1 MSGGLE
7 TFSQQSLA
15 VDLRGRGFCELAPAC
30 PPPLPPCHS
39 RQTVGKRAGLASPWF
54 LPRVPGEPCAWAF
67 PSVPVG
73 CSLILWQQPGESGA
87 GISSTLFPPFTC
99 CPHSPQLPITPCS
112 PARGEPLPPVLPALR
127 SQPLTPSDLE
137 PPDQKGIFF
146 SFLASTACLDFSS
159 VHFTDAA
166 LNTLY
171 VLNIPA
177 ERASGPATEELEV

>member
-146 SFLASTACLDFSS
+146 FFFSFHSVFGLFISS
-159 VHFTDAA
+159 FYRCCTQYFV
-166 LNTLY
+166 
-171 VLNIPA
+171 
-177 ERASGPATEELEV
+177 RAKHSS